1 MHFNYADISK
11 VIRKL
16 NGNNTDAN
24 AKIFLKI
31 IKTWGKPLCKLLE
44 STLEIVRRD
53 SLLSS
58 YKKANIIPIHK
69 KNYRSS
75 FIFPKIQ

>member
-31 IKTWGKPLCKLLE
+31 IKT
-44 STLEIVRRD
+44 
-53 SLLSS
+53 
-58 YKKANIIPIHK
+58 
-69 KNYRSS
+69 
-75 FIFPKIQ
+75 